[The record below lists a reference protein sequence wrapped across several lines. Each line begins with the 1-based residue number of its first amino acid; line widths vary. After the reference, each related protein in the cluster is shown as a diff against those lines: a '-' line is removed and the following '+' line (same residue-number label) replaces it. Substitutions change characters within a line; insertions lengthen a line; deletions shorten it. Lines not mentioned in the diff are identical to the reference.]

1 MYTVTKLDRLKKF
14 EPKVS
19 FKDLLFVPFKFQLIF
34 MYLPHHLHRKPLH
47 RRETRKFVVG
57 VLSLFLI
64 RRVVIDHRLTYCLF
78 KKTQPT
84 NQNPKS
90 KTPQQQREPPN
101 PPVFK
106 MLLI

>member
-14 EPKVS
+14 QPKGS

-47 RRETRKFVVG
+47 QRETRKFVVG
-57 VLSLFLI
+57 VLSLFFI
-64 RRVVIDHRLTYCLF
+64 KRVVIDHRLTYCLF

-84 NQNPKS
+84 NQNPK
-90 KTPQQQREPPN
+90 KQNTTTTKETPKPTS
-101 PPVFK
+101 V
-106 MLLI
+106 